1 MNVNMTTDEFHDVI
15 MLYLIQ
21 LARDTKG
28 TLDDP
33 DTFVFSEE
41 FDAFLRHIQSRPLG
55 RLKTSYMRED
65 QRTKVLYK
73 RMLNAMSESDNVR
86 LII

>member
-21 LARDTKG
+21 LARETKS

-33 DTFVFSEE
+33 DSVVFSEE
-41 FDAFLRHIQSRPLG
+41 FDDFLRHIQSRPLG
-55 RLKTSYMRED
+55 KLKTSYMRED
-65 QRTKVLYK
+65 AHIKLLY
-73 RMLNAMSESDNVR
+73 RRLRDSMPDAEEVR
-86 LII
+86 LIL